1 MDRGL
6 LGTEVLDGGV
16 DGVAAEE
23 EELDEVGA
31 DEAAA
36 AGDANGLLRL
46 HLRRWC
52 CRLRSRGSC
61 VKGVAIS
68 EKLKLSTSH
77 LLLSLDFL
85 IYFL

>member
-1 MDRGL
+1 M

-36 AGDANGLLRL
+36 AGDANGFLRL
-46 HLRRWC
+46 HLR
-52 CRLRSRGSC
+52 
-61 VKGVAIS
+61 
-68 EKLKLSTSH
+68 SH
-77 LLLSLDFL
+77 
-85 IYFL
+85 YME